1 MDSRYLIVDKKILP
15 EYFEK
20 VVEASRLLA
29 EGEVPDISEAVRT
42 VGISRST
49 YYKYKD
55 YVMELSAKKT
65 SKRAIISMQLR
76 HETGVLED
84 RKSVV

>member
-29 EGEVPDISEAVRT
+29 EGEAQICEAVRK
-42 VGISRST
+42 VGNFT
-49 YYKYKD
+49 Q
-55 YVMELSAKKT
+55 YVL
-65 SKRAIISMQLR
+65 
-76 HETGVLED
+76 
-84 RKSVV
+84 

>member
-29 EGEVPDISEAVRT
+29 ECEVSDISEAVRT

-49 YYKYKD
+49 YYK
-55 YVMELSAKKT
+55 
-65 SKRAIISMQLR
+65 IQGLR
-76 HETGVLED
+76 DGAQ
-84 RKSVV
+84 RS